1 MLPKLP
7 RMEAKTRQLQIRVT
21 PNQKAAINR
30 LARRAGQSVSS
41 YVLSR
46 ALPQE
51 PHRFREIVRALREED
66 GRRFALAELNDFL
79 ARLTPIEFEDSVGDV
94 DLDGLPPLAR
104 NYVAAMVEQ
113 AASLKG
119 MDPPRWTADVEPL
132 AEPWFAVPFP
142 SLRSHLLRDAPVA
155 FKRRNM
161 FIDSTVGDR
170 V

>member
-1 MLPKLP
+1 
-7 RMEAKTRQLQIRVT
+7 MEAKTRQLQIRVT
-21 PNQKAAINR
+21 PAQKVSINR

-46 ALPQE
+46 VLPQE
-51 PHRFREIVRALREED
+51 RQRFCEIVRALREEE
-66 GRRFALAELNDFL
+66 GHRFVLAELNDFL
-79 ARLTPIEFEDSVGDV
+79 ARLTPLEFEDSVGDV
-94 DLDGLPPLAR
+94 DLEGLTPLAR

-119 MDPPRWTADVEPL
+119 MGPPRWTTDVEPL
-132 AEPWFAVPFP
+132 EEPWFAVPFP
-142 SLRSHLLRDAPVA
+142 SLRSHLLRVAPVA

-161 FIDSTVGDR
+161 FVDSTVGDR